1 MAHLTVRHELDA
13 RPIAV
18 ADFILFVPPWAETEH
33 LRLLRYYD
41 PYADL
46 AINELMLDDFEH
58 DIRNGEESYIVTQF
72 SPEAGRHTSVDENK
86 AALVL
91 PFIELARSE
100 HCYIVIQG
108 D

>member
-1 MAHLTVRHELDA
+1 MAYLTVVHELGD

-18 ADFILFVPPWAETEH
+18 ADFILFVPPWAEPDH
-33 LRLLRYYD
+33 LRVLRYYD

-46 AINELMLDDFEH
+46 AINERMLDDFEH
-58 DIRNGEESYIVTQF
+58 DIRNGEASYVVTQRP
-72 SPEAGRHTSVDENK
+72 PEGGAHRPVDEDK

-91 PFIELARSE
+91 PFIERARME